1 MSDTPTLQGEEKQQA
16 YSDSPGPVPR
26 CYEEE
31 SPFRKRPMTFESD
44 FDTEKAKDE
53 AAKDEAAKAEDE
65 AAKAAKAED
74 GDENNPGK

>member
-1 MSDTPTLQGEEKQQA
+1 
-16 YSDSPGPVPR
+16 
-26 CYEEE
+26 
-31 SPFRKRPMTFESD
+31 MTFESD

-65 AAKAAKAED
+65 AAKAED